1 MKKNKV
7 YIGFVM
13 TFLLLFFTTFSATGA
28 SYSIEHNDEINIL
41 RRQYLAE
48 SWLKL
53 YISTLIKNYIKDSPT
68 LQSLNEIT
76 NINGAY
82 DIEKFKLS
90 KEYEYYRVFH
100 IPTEVKIAKNGRPYH
115 IVRDEVK
122 EKVKNLRFNSWKDV
136 FNTEFV
142 DNGWARIVYYDN
154 LPVGYLLIEWD
165 RKMNNYIVNTGVFG
179 DDSLGNAVENLEKYL
194 TQRGVKSDV
203 KIVNIEE
210 MTLYAVSGDGNWWC
224 AGAKGYEN
232 HIWDFGIIKDAL
244 NKKPIQIL
252 NAIEK
257 RSRLMREAHE
267 KIMIG
272 GEDPSKTL
280 YFAAA
285 KKEKTQNAMIA
296 IYLLILT
303 AVVVICSKWKFS
315 YQHLFHKHVRNRQK

>member
-76 NINGAY
+76 NINGPY
-82 DIEKFKLS
+82 NIEKFKLS

-100 IPTEVKIAKNGRPYH
+100 IPTEVKIAENGRPYH

-122 EKVKNLRFNSWKDV
+122 NKIKNLKFDSWRDV

-154 LPVGYLLIEWD
+154 VPVGYLIVEWD
-165 RKMNNYIVNTGVFG
+165 DKSNDYMVNTGVFG
-179 DDSLGNAVENLEKYL
+179 DNLLGRAVKNLEKYL
-194 TQRGVKSDV
+194 EERSLKSDV
-203 KIVNIEE
+203 KIVNVEE
-210 MTLYAVSGDGNWWC
+210 ITLYAVSGDGNWWC

-244 NKKPIQIL
+244 NEKPMQIL
-252 NAIEK
+252 KAIEE
-257 RSRLMREAHE
+257 RSRLMREAPE
-267 KIMIG
+267 KMKMG
-272 GEDPSKTL
+272 GEAPSKTL
-280 YFAAA
+280 YFAA
-285 KKEKTQNAMIA
+285 KKERTQNTIIA
-296 IYLLILT
+296 IILIILT
-303 AVVVICSKWKFS
+303 AIIIVCSKWKFS
-315 YQHLFHKHVRNRQK
+315 CHYQFNKHATNTQE